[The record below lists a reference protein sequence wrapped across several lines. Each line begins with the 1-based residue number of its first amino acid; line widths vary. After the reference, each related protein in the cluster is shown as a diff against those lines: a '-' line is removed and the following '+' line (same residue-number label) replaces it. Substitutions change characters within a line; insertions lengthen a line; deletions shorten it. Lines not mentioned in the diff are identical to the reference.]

1 MEIPCVEKVLNW
13 LYDLDIEVGR
23 RKFME
28 KQQEIAVENISMNII
43 AHSGNARSLA
53 FKALQKCKDEDYV
66 ECDSLLE
73 EAGQASVKA
82 HHSQTELLVREAQG
96 KETAISVLL
105 IHAQDHLMTSM
116 LAIDLIKE
124 IINLEKNKKG
134 E

>member
-1 MEIPCVEKVLNW
+1 MEE
-13 LYDLDIEVGR
+13 
-23 RKFME
+23 
-28 KQQEIAVENISMNII
+28 QQEMTLENISMNII

-53 FKALQKCKDEDYV
+53 FKALQMCKNENYE
-66 ECDSLLE
+66 ECDDLLD
-73 EAGQASVKA
+73 EASHASVEA

-96 KETAISVLL
+96 KETSISVLL

-124 IINLEKNKKG
+124 IINLEKSKKG